1 MKSSANSLK
10 NNLLKVLERIAESFK
25 SEERLSE
32 FERGQLDGIRW
43 AIQIMNEVE
52 E

>member
-25 SEERLSE
+25 SEEKLSE

-43 AIQIMNEVE
+43 AIQIMSEVE

>member
-10 NNLLKVLERIAESFK
+10 NKLLKVLERIAESFK